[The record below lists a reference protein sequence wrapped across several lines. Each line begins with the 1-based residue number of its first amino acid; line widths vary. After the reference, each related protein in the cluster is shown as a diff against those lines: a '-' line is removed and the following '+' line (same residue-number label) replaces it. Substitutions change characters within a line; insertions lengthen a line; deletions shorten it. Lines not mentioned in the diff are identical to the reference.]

1 MAATTKAWF
10 CEPCTL
16 QFDKKVVFD
25 LHQKLIHG
33 IDSIRL
39 IRVKEKRAQLCN
51 TENSI
56 NTNDLTTSNFDFTE
70 VPTTSSTIQ
79 SSSCLHPEDSIAI
92 NNSTPFERKNDNILH
107 DIWAPSHEKYASA
120 ACNTATIDITE
131 VDDSTDDEF
140 SPLVP
145 ESCQNSS
152 ANLDITNFVSSIT
165 FDDEK
170 NLDVKVEQNL
180 DIKVELK
187 HDPGITFTCHED
199 KVETNPGKANSVTSL
214 EVFDQQ
220 RQNVQVNLCQ
230 KLLLLHQLTHNM
242 TTDCSLNT

>member
-1 MAATTKAWF
+1 M
-10 CEPCTL
+10 
-16 QFDKKVVFD
+16 
-25 LHQKLIHG
+25 
-33 IDSIRL
+33 
-39 IRVKEKRAQLCN
+39 
-51 TENSI
+51 
-56 NTNDLTTSNFDFTE
+56 
-70 VPTTSSTIQ
+70 
-79 SSSCLHPEDSIAI
+79 
-92 NNSTPFERKNDNILH
+92 H

-131 VDDSTDDEF
+131 VDESTDDEF

-152 ANLDITNFVSSIT
+152 TNLDITNFVSSIT

-230 KLLLLHQLTHNM
+230 KLLLLHQLTHNL
-242 TTDCSLNT
+242 TTDCSLNYKFNT